1 MQELRQQERGTLN
14 YIKPETKNKKMT
26 NNDILKKLRV
36 ALMLRDDQI
45 VEILELVDFRISKSE
60 LGAFFRAED
69 HENYMECGDQV
80 LRNFLNGLVI
90 HLRGTKE
97 NPKNPNDVLAKHK
110 AEIPKKETNKERPE
124 FKAAPKD
131 SERARGDQKPS
142 KTGAAKKPKKKEFP
156 KGNGK
161 VQVVEKVVY
170 KNGKN
175 KK

>member
-1 MQELRQQERGTLN
+1 M
-14 YIKPETKNKKMT
+14 KMT

-80 LRNFLNGLVI
+80 LRNFLNALVI

-97 NPKNPNDVLAKHK
+97 NPKNPSDVLNKN
-110 AEIPKKETNKERPE
+110 KKEIKTGAQDFDK
-124 FKAAPKD
+124 
-131 SERARGDQKPS
+131 SRGDQRPAKSP
-142 KTGAAKKPKKKEFP
+142 AAKKPFKKQTPNKSTP
-156 KGNGK
+156 K
-161 VQVVEKVVY
+161 VQVVEKVY
-170 KNGKN
+170 FKNGKN
-175 KK
+175 KKS